1 LDTVTPRWYRITMFV
16 FAVVWAAL
24 GVWSLADGDY
34 AGGAF
39 DLALGV
45 AWLLMAFFRDR
56 LAPRFVA
63 ARERQRARVEGQGAL
78 SFLPDPDSRPQ
89 RK

>member
-1 LDTVTPRWYRITMFV
+1 LDTVTPRWYRIAMFV
-16 FAVVWAAL
+16 FAVAWAAQ
-24 GVWSLADGDY
+24 GVWLLADGHY
-34 AGGAF
+34 ARGAF

-63 ARERQRARVEGQGAL
+63 ARERQRDRVEGQGAL
-78 SFLPDPDSRPQ
+78 SVLPDPDSHP
-89 RK
+89 

>member
-1 LDTVTPRWYRITMFV
+1 MFI
-16 FAVVWAAL
+16 FAGVWVGL
-24 GVWSLADGDY
+24 GVWALADGPY
-34 AGGAF
+34 AKGGL

-56 LAPRFVA
+56 FAPKFEA
-63 ARERQRARVEGQGAL
+63 ALKRQRARVEGHGAM

-89 RK
+89 SK